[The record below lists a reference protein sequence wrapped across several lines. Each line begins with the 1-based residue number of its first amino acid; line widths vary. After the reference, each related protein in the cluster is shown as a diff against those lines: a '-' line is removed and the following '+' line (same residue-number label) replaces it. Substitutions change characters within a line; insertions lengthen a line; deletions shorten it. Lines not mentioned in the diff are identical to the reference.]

1 MRNYRYEASL
11 SLHSKAMDYENRLQ
25 PSSPSL
31 HAVEAH
37 TPDGKVVPPTVHLDE
52 EEKRPLLGS
61 EQVKVVAGWKR
72 LNLRSLT
79 LVTILWITTL
89 FIGAAYSLIA
99 PFFPEEV
106 WNYSCF
112 FA

>member
-1 MRNYRYEASL
+1 MHRSCAIIGIYEASF
-11 SLHSKAMDYENRLQ
+11 SLHSKAMDHENRLQ

-52 EEKRPLLGS
+52 EEKRPLLGGG

-72 LNLRSLT
+72 LDLRSLT

-106 WNYSCF
+106 
-112 FA
+112 